1 MKQQAMTATRTMSRP
16 IFVGMCY
23 AYMFLGVC
31 SVVAGILV
39 YTMPLYLGLKH
50 AKHID
55 AGMGF
60 LIVVLVG
67 FGLARIGTAIKN
79 LRRVKRRPGGSGVVR
94 SSDIL

>member
-23 AYMFLGVC
+23 AYMFLGAC

-39 YTMPLYLGLKH
+39 YVLPLFLGLKH

-55 AGMGF
+55 AGVGF

-79 LRRVKRRPGGSGVVR
+79 LRRIKQRTGRSPVIRSG
-94 SSDIL
+94 DIL

>member
-1 MKQQAMTATRTMSRP
+1 MKQQAMTTTRTMSRP

-23 AYMFLGVC
+23 AYMFLGAC

-39 YTMPLYLGLKH
+39 YVMPLFLGLKH

-67 FGLARIGTAIKN
+67 FGLVRIGTAIKN
-79 LRRVKRRPGGSGVVR
+79 LRRIKHRTGRPSTLR
-94 SSDIL
+94 TTDIL